1 MLDEA
6 VTEKILS
13 KLALT
18 YGARFHELYAGL
30 DAGMVRRNWAKEL
43 DGVSR
48 EGVEYAFA
56 NLPERFPPNVLEFRK
71 LCQGRRTEASQ
82 LRLPPPKAAGMSQEA
97 RQRLAAA
104 MAAWRQRNADPKA
117 WARRLRARELACE
130 PLTTHQRAMWRSA
143 LNEPTPSSEDDQP

>member
-18 YGARFHELYAGL
+18 YGARFHELYSGL

-71 LCQGRRTEASQ
+71 LCQGRRTEAAR
-82 LRLPPPKAAGMSQEA
+82 LALPPPKPKGMPEDVRAALG
-97 RQRLAAA
+97 RLGKPSK
-104 MAAWRQRNADPKA
+104 DPKA
-117 WARRLRARELACE
+117 WARRLKQRELMCE
-130 PLTTHQRAMWRSA
+130 PLTPTQRAMWRDA
-143 LNEPTPSSEDDQP
+143 LREPTPVEDDQ